1 MGNGNL
7 TIWIQTPELV
17 YDPPTGAVSRG
28 AEVTFRLGPNV
39 LNATVTF
46 EDGSCFDAQGPFPL
60 SNITLAAAT
69 SEHSVKL
76 VATPRNYPFKVDMN
90 VDPGSA
96 PKSVAAG
103 HLGSELETK
112 KGGIDVT
119 TDPPKD
125 VKK

>member
-7 TIWIQTPELV
+7 TIWIQNPELI
-17 YDPPTGAVSRG
+17 YDPPSGRVSRG
-28 AEVTFRLGPNV
+28 AEVTFRLGPSV

-46 EDGSCFDAQGPFPL
+46 DDGSCFDAQGPFPL

-76 VATPRNYPFKVDMN
+76 VADPRNYPFSVQMN

-96 PKSVAAG
+96 PSTASRI
-103 HLGSELETK
+103 GSELETK

-119 TDPPKD
+119 TDPPED
-125 VKK
+125 RKK